1 MSVNWTKVGL
11 AVGGALFGSYGVKIL
26 SSKTMKAGYTHTTA
40 AVLRMKDEV
49 VKDFTTLK
57 ENCEDIAADA
67 REINE
72 ERARKE
78 EEKMIQDAK
87 DLLASVEA
95 AKDTQAAAGEA

>member
-1 MSVNWTKVGL
+1 MSINWGKIGL
-11 AVGGALFGSYGVKIL
+11 LAGGALFGSYGVKIL
-26 SSKTMKAGYTHTTA
+26 SSMTMKSGYTHAAA

-57 ENCEDIAADA
+57 ENCGDIAADA

-78 EEKMIQDAK
+78 EEKMIRDAK
-87 DLLASVEA
+87 DLLTSVEKKTA
-95 AKDTQAAAGEA
+95 E